1 MTTSRDRRPRA
12 DGACLVVVT
21 RAPGAAASKTR
32 LAEGIG
38 EEACRR
44 LQDAFLDD
52 TLAWGHALTLR
63 RVVAVHPPEG
73 TREVSARAPG
83 WVVVPQ
89 LGAEFGDRMR
99 DAFNAGFAVAGGP
112 VAMIAT
118 DSPTLPPDRIE
129 QAWAAVGEAAADVA
143 LSPAD
148 DGGWVLIAAAAPLPL
163 DCFAGVRWSA
173 DVTLADTEAALGRC
187 GLRVELMEPWYDV
200 DTASDLRRLGTE
212 LRAGAGE
219 RLPNTARALKRFR
232 RSTD

>member
-1 MTTSRDRRPRA
+1 M
-12 DGACLVVVT
+12 VVT

-38 EEACRR
+38 EDACRR

-52 TLAWGHALTLR
+52 TLACAQALTVR
-63 RVVAVHPPEG
+63 RVVSVHPPEG
-73 TREVSARAPG
+73 TQEVSARAPG

-89 LGAEFGDRMR
+89 LGEEFGDRMR
-99 DAFNAGFAVAGGP
+99 DAFNAGFTVAGGP

-129 QAWAAVGEAAADVA
+129 QAWAAVGDGAADVA

-173 DVTLADTEAALGRC
+173 EVTLADTEAALRRC
-187 GLRVELMEPWYDV
+187 RLRSTRLGPWYDV
-200 DTASDLRRLGTE
+200 DTASDLRRLAAE
-212 LRAGAGE
+212 LRAGAAE
-219 RLPNTARALKRFR
+219 RLPNTARALAAIAPTFG
-232 RSTD
+232 STAR